1 MRSLYA
7 NGELRAKGECVR
19 IRFISLIFCMSSP
32 AYFSRVCNALFS
44 PDLPTPE
51 ALALRY
57 PPRVLPIGAEVTRF
71 APSPTGFMHIG
82 GVFTSLIAERLAHQT
97 GGIFYLRIED
107 TDRKRE
113 TDGAAELVVRA
124 LERYRL
130 RTDEGMGPNGEEKGV
145 YGPYKQSAREA
156 IYKTY
161 LRDCLEKGIAY
172 PCFCTMEQ
180 LDEARTLQEVQKI
193 RTGYYG
199 PWALCRHRTE
209 EEICALLDA
218 KTPFVIRF
226 KSPGVFENKIAF
238 EDVIRGKREL
248 SENDQDV
255 VLLKSDGLPTYH
267 FAHIVDDHL
276 MGTTLVTRS
285 DEWLSSVPLHLQLF
299 EAMGWQA
306 PRYAHLSPI
315 QKMEGTSKRKLSKR
329 KDPEA
334 SVTFFEEH
342 GYPSESV
349 TEYLL
354 NLANSNFEDWRKANP
369 ALPHTDFIVSLDNVQ
384 AAGALFDFVK
394 LDAIS
399 KDVIARF
406 SAQEVFQYACEWAAL
421 YDPEL
426 VTLMKR
432 DSVYT
437 CQILGIERGVE
448 GNTRKDIAKWSGVR
462 SEINYFFDDQF
473 SLTAEEAFVLLSDI
487 APEDVRAIASAF
499 VSLYDPADSKDRWLE
514 KMRTLSLDHGF
525 AENGK
530 AFKLEPARYKGSIA
544 HVTKIFRVLLSGRSQ
559 TPDLHAI
566 MEVMGKDRVLKRL
579 ALVA

>member
-1 MRSLYA
+1 
-7 NGELRAKGECVR
+7 
-19 IRFISLIFCMSSP
+19 MSSP
-32 AYFSRVCNALFS
+32 AYFSRLCQKLFS

-51 ALALRY
+51 ELALRY
-57 PPRVLPIGAEVTRF
+57 PARSLPAGAEVTRF

-82 GVFTSLIAERLAHQT
+82 GVFTSLISERLAHQS

-124 LERYRL
+124 LERYKL
-130 RTDEGMGPNGEEKGV
+130 RTDEGMGYSGTEVGA
-145 YGPYKQSAREA
+145 YGPYKQSARER
-156 IYKTY
+156 IYQTY
-161 LRDCLEKGIAY
+161 LRRWLEQGIAY

-180 LDEARTLQEVQKI
+180 LEEARTLQEVQKM

-199 PWALCRHRTE
+199 PWALCRKRTE
-209 EEICALLDA
+209 DEVSALLDA
-218 KTPFVIRF
+218 NTPFVLRF
-226 KSPGVFENKIAF
+226 KSPGVFEQKIAF
-238 EDVIRGKREL
+238 EDVVRGKREL

-255 VLLKSDGLPTYH
+255 VLMKSDGLPTYH

-299 EAMGWQA
+299 AAMGWQP

-315 QKMEGTSKRKLSKR
+315 QKMEGTAKRKLSKR

-334 SVTFFEEH
+334 SVTYFEEQ

-369 ALPHTDFIVSLDNVQ
+369 TLPHTEFVLSLDKVQ

-399 KDVIARF
+399 KEVVARF
-406 SAQEVFQYACEWAAL
+406 SAQEVFACACEWATI

-426 VTLMKR
+426 LALLQR
-432 DSVYT
+432 DPAYV
-437 CQILGIERGVE
+437 CQILGIERGIE
-448 GNTRKDIAKWSGVR
+448 GNTRKDIAKWSGIR
-462 SEINYFFDDQF
+462 SEISYFFDDQF
-473 SLTAEEAFVLLSDI
+473 SLTADEAFTLLSDI
-487 APEDVRAIASAF
+487 TQDDVRAIASAF
-499 VSLYDPADSKDRWLE
+499 LSAYDPTDSKERWLE
-514 KMRTLSLDHGF
+514 KVRTLSIEHGF

-530 AFKLEPARYKGSIA
+530 AFKLEPTRYKGSIA

-566 MEVMGKDRVLKRL
+566 MQVMGKERVLHRL
-579 ALVA
+579 ALVS